1 MTHSTKSAA
10 KPKLN
15 TIAFEAIGTLWTI
28 DVYDASGSIEALQ
41 QVILDRIELFD
52 VAYSRFRQDS
62 LVTKISQQARQYQ
75 LPPDAAPMFDLYAEL
90 YALTNGAMTPL
101 IGQTISDAGYD
112 ANYSLKPGKVTAPPQ
127 MADIVQYTGT
137 TLTVT
142 EPVLLDFGA
151 MGKGYLVDI
160 ISELLADF
168 GLTHFCVNAGGD
180 MHYKTPRNNSLEV
193 GLEHP
198 ADRQL
203 AIGVAAIRNQAICG
217 SSGNLRAWGDFH
229 HIIDARTAQ
238 SPSHIAGLWVV
249 AETTLLSDALATAL
263 FFVPPQVLAQHYTF
277 EYAIV
282 TAEYSLE
289 HSPNFPAEFF
299 TGGNS
304 AA

>member
-10 KPKLN
+10 KPKPKS
-15 TIAFEAIGTLWTI
+15 IAFEAIGTHWTI
-28 DVYDASGSIEALQ
+28 DVFEPSFNAQALEKA
-41 QVILDRIELFD
+41 VLGRIELFD
-52 VAYSRFRQDS
+52 KAYSRFRSDS
-62 LVTKISQQARQYQ
+62 LVTKISQQAGEYK
-75 LPPDAAPMFDLYAEL
+75 LPSDALPMFDLYAEL

-112 ANYSLKPGKVTAPPQ
+112 ANYSLKPSKVTVAKQ
-127 MADIVQYTGT
+127 MSEVVQYTGDA
-137 TLTVT
+137 VIVS

-160 ISELLADF
+160 VCALLVEQ

-180 MHYKTPRNNSLEV
+180 MYYKSPDTDKLQV

-198 ADRQL
+198 GDRQL
-203 AIGVAAIRNQAICG
+203 AVGVAEINNQAICG
-217 SSGNLRAWGDFH
+217 SSGNVRAWGDFH

-238 SPSHIAGLWVV
+238 SPNHIAGLWVV
-249 AETTLLSDALATAL
+249 AENTMLADALATAL
-263 FFVPPQVLAQHYTF
+263 FFVAPQVLAQHYAF

-282 TAEYSLE
+282 NSEYGLE
-289 HSPNFPAEFF
+289 YSPNFPAKFF